1 MQEENLVEEV
11 IKFLEVYI
19 ELVLLLLT
27 HFLQKWKPGFIEIEK
42 YFINHI
48 LHENLILIY
57 KFFEIL
63 KRLEQ
68 L

>member
-1 MQEENLVEEV
+1 MQEENLVEEG

-42 YFINHI
+42 YFTNHI
-48 LHENLILIY
+48 LLENLM
-57 KFFEIL
+57 KM
-63 KRLEQ
+63 
-68 L
+68 

>member
-27 HFLQKWKPGFIEIEK
+27 RFLQKWKPGFIEIEK
-42 YFINHI
+42 YFINLI
-48 LHENLILIY
+48 LLENLILIY

-63 KRLEQ
+63 KKLEQ